1 MSNHVPRSK
10 HPWNPWIT
18 ACTTA
23 LRASPS
29 STLGLLRS
37 RFTPSASLPVAELE
51 AEDNSGAS
59 WCHIVGATLFL
70 ATSFIKYQQ
79 RYQQRNMFKDICV

>member
-1 MSNHVPRSK
+1 MSTYVNHVPRSK

-59 WCHIVGATLFL
+59 WRHIVGATLWQL
-70 ATSFIKYQQ
+70 PHHSLSAKVSAGEH
-79 RYQQRNMFKDICV
+79 V